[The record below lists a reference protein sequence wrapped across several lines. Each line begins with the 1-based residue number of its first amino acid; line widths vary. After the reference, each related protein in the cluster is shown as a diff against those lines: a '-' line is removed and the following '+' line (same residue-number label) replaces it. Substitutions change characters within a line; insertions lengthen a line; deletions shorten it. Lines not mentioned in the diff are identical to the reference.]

1 MARHWSVVIVVA
13 GSLLGAAGPAVG
25 SAQDQSVEDAR
36 RQREETLN
44 EKARAAEQ
52 LDLLRALEGPVR
64 AALSDLDAALAVQDA
79 QISTATAELA
89 TARARLEGARR
100 LVVETTE
107 RESELRATSK
117 DGVVDAYIGAAGERT
132 ARIWLQAADVN
143 EVARREQLLDVVNGN
158 LDAHLVQLRLVAEA
172 RRGAEQHAAAAAE
185 DASRLQSEL
194 EAAQAEL
201 AERRDAQGRL
211 EEALRGSV
219 GDWQAKADELDRS
232 EQQLT
237 EIIRAHQ
244 ASQDAAAAAA
254 AAPAAASGDNAG
266 ASAGGGGEAGTAGPG
281 LGMASAA
288 GFVFPAA
295 GEIVSDFG
303 YRRHPILGTLRLHAG
318 IDIGAA
324 DGSDVWAAK
333 SGEVILAGWNG
344 GYGNCVMVAHDGGV
358 VTLYGHMSALYV
370 SEGQSVGQG
379 TVLGAVGSTG
389 LATGPHLHF
398 ETIVDGAPQNPL
410 LFV

>member
-1 MARHWSVVIVVA
+1 MVIVVVGA
-13 GSLLGAAGPAVG
+13 LFGAAGPGVG

-52 LDLLRALEGPVR
+52 LDLLRAQEGQVR
-64 AALSDLDAALAVQDA
+64 AALSDLDAALALQDA
-79 QISTATAELA
+79 QIATATAELA
-89 TARARLEGARR
+89 TTRARLEGARR
-100 LVVETTE
+100 RVVETTE
-107 RESELRATSK
+107 RESELRATSE

-143 EVARREQLLDVVNGN
+143 EVARREQLLNVVNGN
-158 LDAHLVQLRLVAEA
+158 LDAHLDQLRLVAEA
-172 RRGAEQHAAAAAE
+172 RRGAEQDAAAAAE
-185 DASRLQSEL
+185 DASRLQAEL
-194 EAAQAEL
+194 EAAQVEL
-201 AERRDAQGRL
+201 AERRDTQGRL
-211 EEALRGSV
+211 EEALRSSI

-237 EIIRAHQ
+237 EVIRAHQ

-254 AAPAAASGDNAG
+254 APAAASGD
-266 ASAGGGGEAGTAGPG
+266 SAGGSPAADAGGGDAGAAGPS

-288 GFVFPAA
+288 GFVFPAS
-295 GEIVSDFG
+295 GDIVSDFG

-318 IDIGAA
+318 IDIGAP

-370 SEGQSVGQG
+370 SEGQTVGQG

-398 ETIVDGAPQNPL
+398 ETIVDGEPQNPL

>member
-1 MARHWSVVIVVA
+1 MR
-13 GSLLGAAGPAVG
+13 P
-25 SAQDQSVEDAR
+25 E
-36 RQREETLN
+36 
-44 EKARAAEQ
+44 
-52 LDLLRALEGPVR
+52 
-64 AALSDLDAALAVQDA
+64 
-79 QISTATAELA
+79 
-89 TARARLEGARR
+89 
-100 LVVETTE
+100 
-107 RESELRATSK
+107 
-117 DGVVDAYIGAAGERT
+117 ERT

-158 LDAHLVQLRLVAEA
+158 LDAHLDQLRLVAEA
-172 RRGAEQHAAAAAE
+172 RRGAEQDAAAAAE
-185 DASRLQSEL
+185 DASRLQAEL

-201 AERRDAQGRL
+201 AERRETQGRL
-211 EEALRGSV
+211 EDALRGSI

-232 EQQLT
+232 EQQLS
-237 EIIRAHQ
+237 EVIRAHQ

-254 AAPAAASGDNAG
+254 APAAASGD
-266 ASAGGGGEAGTAGPG
+266 SAGGSPAGDAGGGDAGAAGPS

-288 GFVFPAA
+288 GFVFPAS
-295 GEIVSDFG
+295 GDIVSDFG

-318 IDIGAA
+318 IDIGAP

-333 SGEVILAGWNG
+333 AGEVILAGWNG

-398 ETIVDGAPQNPL
+398 ETIVDGEPQNPL